1 MLSIPSFLKTLP
13 ISNTRSNPPIIS
25 CFKYNS
31 GAILNSKFY
40 FRLSDLV
47 KNGFASAP
55 PAYAFKIGVST
66 SKKSLSFRNFL
77 K

>member
-1 MLSIPSFLKTLP
+1 MSY
-13 ISNTRSNPPIIS
+13 
-25 CFKYNS
+25 FKYNS

-55 PAYAFKIGVST
+55 PAYAFKIGVSI
-66 SKKSLSFRNFL
+66 SKKSLSCKNFL
-77 K
+77 R